1 MARDRARARPTARG
15 VVLVLLGVALAVAAY
30 WERQAVLL
38 VPAALCLGVVLLGA
52 WWVLGTASKVRVVAP
67 GVLEEGE
74 DAVLRIVAD
83 PRQAGDRWGTWAPGP
98 ERYLHLEGE
107 LDDEGGATVPLGDH
121 PRGRWR
127 LAPVQITALDPF
139 RVMRTE
145 RTVDPRANL
154 VVGPALLPVDSSAL
168 RSNRESGRQSQ
179 SRNADETDAMVR
191 EWRPGD
197 PQRRVHWR
205 QSAKRGQL
213 MVRQEAN
220 PATDALV
227 VLVDTAGAVGHG
239 RDAEDRLARAACSIV
254 RALAGRDRVV
264 QVEETGEPSITS
276 ADWRD
281 RAAALAG
288 FASLAAEERAEP
300 TARSARSTTA
310 AHVVALEEAAPERW
324 TLPPGSTLW
333 LVAARDAPAQ
343 RLAPGSRVRVQ
354 RWLDW
359 VGPAREL
366 R

>member
-1 MARDRARARPTARG
+1 MPARDRSRVRMTARG

-30 WERQAVLL
+30 GERQAVLL
-38 VPAALCLGVVLLGA
+38 VPAALCLGIVLLGA
-52 WWVLGTASKVRVVAP
+52 WWVLGTASRVRVTGP
-67 GVLEEGE
+67 GVLEEGQ
-74 DAVLRIVAD
+74 DATLRIAAD
-83 PRQAGDRWGTWAPGP
+83 RGQAGARWTTWAPGP
-98 ERYLHLEGE
+98 ERYLHLEGM
-107 LDDEGGATVPLGDH
+107 LDDDGTAEVPLGDQ

-127 LAPVQITALDPF
+127 LAPVDITSLDPF
-139 RVMRTE
+139 RVMRAT
-145 RTVDPRANL
+145 RIVDPRASL
-154 VVGPALLPVDSSAL
+154 VVGPALLAVPSTAL
-168 RSNRESGRQSQ
+168 RSNREAGQQSQ
-179 SRNADETDAMVR
+179 TRSADEVDAMVR

-220 PATDALV
+220 PATDDLL
-227 VLVDTAGAVGHG
+227 VLVDTAGAAGRG

-264 QVEETGEPSITS
+264 GVAETGGPSVAA

-281 RAAALAG
+281 RAAALAA
-288 FASLAAEERAEP
+288 FATLAAVPASEP
-300 TARSARSTTA
+300 TQRGGGA

-324 TLPPGSTLW
+324 TLAPGSTLW
-333 LVAARDAPAQ
+333 LVADIDAPHT
-343 RLAPGSRVRVQ
+343 RLAPGSRVTVQ
-354 RWLDW
+354 RWIDG

>member
-15 VVLVLLGVALAVAAY
+15 VVLVVVGVALAVAAY
-30 WERQAVLL
+30 WERQVVLL
-38 VPAALCLGVVLLGA
+38 VPAALCLGIVLLGA
-52 WWVLGTASKVRVVAP
+52 WWVLGTASRVRVVAP

-74 DAVLRIVAD
+74 DAVLHIAGD
-83 PRQAGDRWGTWAPGP
+83 PRQAGDRWATWAPGP

-107 LDDEGGATVPLGDH
+107 LDDEGAAEVPLGSH

-127 LAPVQITALDPF
+127 LAPVEITALDPF
-139 RVMRTE
+139 RVMRTV
-145 RTVDPRANL
+145 RSVDPRASL
-154 VVGPALLPVDSSAL
+154 VVGPALSPVPSSAL
-168 RSNRESGRQSQ
+168 RSDRQAGQQSQ
-179 SRNADETDAMVR
+179 TRSADEIDAMVR

-220 PATDALV
+220 PATDDLL
-227 VLVDTAGAVGHG
+227 VLVDTAGAVGLG
-239 RDAEDRLARAACSIV
+239 REAEDRLARAACSIV

-264 QVEETGEPSITS
+264 QVDETGAASITA

-281 RAAALAG
+281 RAGALAG
-288 FASLAAEERAEP
+288 FASLAAGEPSER
-300 TARSARSTTA
+300 TARATTA

-333 LVAARDAPAQ
+333 LVAARDAPPQ
-343 RLAPGSRVRVQ
+343 RIAPGSRVRVQ
-354 RWLDW
+354 RWLDA